1 MSLPAFTV
9 FLDRINL
16 LSYNRTTLL
25 LCNRFRHQMQNPQ
38 IMLCGTQS
46 RGESLKHYIVKHIST
61 YLSSIGLW
69 IFGLFSSRFSVVSFL
84 SLTTVLSI
92 LALCVCILFT
102 RYGVKS
108 YALFRKNANIRLP
121 KPYLEAKLKRPI
133 WILRF

>member
-1 MSLPAFTV
+1 MSLPALTV

-38 IMLCGTQS
+38 IMPCGTQS

-69 IFGLFSSRFSVVSFL
+69 IFGLFSFRFSVVCEFFITRH
-84 SLTTVLSI
+84 SLIYTCFMCMYT
-92 LALCVCILFT
+92 FYEMW
-102 RYGVKS
+102 R
-108 YALFRKNANIRLP
+108 
-121 KPYLEAKLKRPI
+121 EKLRI
-133 WILRF
+133 IS